1 MDWQHILYSVDDG
14 VAHVVLNRPEKL
26 NALGLG
32 RGSNRQELVDALEL
46 ADSDDS
52 VGAILVSAAGRAFC
66 AGGDLVGVVPAENAY
81 EHHLFI
87 EQLAASNARV
97 RAIHKPIVA
106 AVHGMCLG
114 SGLGLLAQF
123 DFVIAADDCRFGLIE
138 GRIGHPGATEIVPIV
153 GPAWAK
159 FLMLTGEIIGAAR
172 AEKIGLVLTTEPA
185 DVLIERCTELARRL
199 ARMPREG
206 TGLNKAT
213 INGVADAMGR
223 TAGTAVGRVHDVVTR
238 DMSRLAKSPDGRLFD
253 EILRDGGMEAMKAA
267 RDQQFQGPWL
277 DR

>member
-1 MDWQHILYSVDDG
+1 VDWQHILYSVDDG
-14 VAHVVLNRPEKL
+14 VAHIVLNRPEKL
-26 NALGLG
+26 NALGIG
-32 RGSNRQELVDALEL
+32 AGSNRQELVDALEL
-46 ADSDDS
+46 ADRDDE
-52 VGAILVSAAGRAFC
+52 VGSILVSAAGRAFC
-66 AGGDLVGVVPAENAY
+66 AGGDLVGVAPAQNAY

-87 EQLAASNARV
+87 EQLAAANGRV

-159 FLMLTGEIIGAAR
+159 FLMMTGEIISAAR

-185 DVLIERCTELARRL
+185 DALLTRCTELARRL
-199 ARMPREG
+199 ARMPRES
-206 TGLNKAT
+206 TVLNKAT

-223 TAGTAVGRVHDVVTR
+223 SVGKAVGRVHDVVTR
-238 DMSRLAKSPDGRLFD
+238 DMSRFAKSPDGRLFD
-253 EILRDGGMEAMKAA
+253 EILAEGGMDAMKQA
-267 RDQQFQGPWL
+267 RDQQFKGPWL
-277 DR
+277 DK

>member
-14 VAHVVLNRPEKL
+14 VAHIVLNRPEKL
-26 NALGLG
+26 NALGIG
-32 RGSNRQELVDALEL
+32 PGSNRQELVDALET
-46 ADSDDS
+46 ADRDDE

-66 AGGDLVGVVPAENAY
+66 AGGDLVGVAPATNAL

-87 EQLAASNARV
+87 EQLAAANARV

-106 AVHGMCLG
+106 AVHGMCVG

-123 DFVIAADDCRFGLIE
+123 DFVIAADDCRFGLVE
-138 GRIGHPGATEIVPIV
+138 GRIGHPGATELVSVI

-159 FLMLTGEIIGAAR
+159 FLMMTGEIISAAR

-185 DVLIERCTELARRL
+185 DQLLARSAELAGRL

-206 TGLNKAT
+206 TVLNKAT
-213 INGVADAMGR
+213 INAVNDAMGR
-223 TAGTAVGRVHDVVTR
+223 GAGTAIGRVHDVVTR
-238 DMSRLAKSPDGRLFD
+238 DMSRLAKSPDGRLFE
-253 EILRDGGMEAMKAA
+253 EILRVDGMDAMKAA
-267 RDQQFQGPWL
+267 RDQQFKGPWL